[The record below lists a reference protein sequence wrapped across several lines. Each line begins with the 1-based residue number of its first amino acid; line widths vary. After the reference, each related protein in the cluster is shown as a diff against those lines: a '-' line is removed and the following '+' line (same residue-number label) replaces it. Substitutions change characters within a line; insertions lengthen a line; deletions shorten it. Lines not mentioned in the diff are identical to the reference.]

1 MFNELHYCQ
10 IVKNDKDRS
19 WNMFI
24 STKLKKIKRFYL
36 FILFTY
42 LFSFERGRKYPP
54 ILIHQKVFNDLY
66 TTSKKFKL
74 FEIENR
80 NCE

>member
-1 MFNELHYCQ
+1 MLNELHYCQ
-10 IVKNDKDRS
+10 IVKNDKDRMS
-19 WNMFI
+19 WDMFI

-54 ILIHQKVFNDLY
+54 IRIHQKVFNDLY
-66 TTSKKFKL
+66 YFQKVETF
-74 FEIENR
+74 
-80 NCE
+80 

>member
-1 MFNELHYCQ
+1 M
-10 IVKNDKDRS
+10 IKTGAGI
-19 WNMFI
+19 I

-54 ILIHQKVFNDLY
+54 ISIHQNVFNDLY
-66 TTSKKFKL
+66 YFQKV
-74 FEIENR
+74 
-80 NCE
+80 

>member
-1 MFNELHYCQ
+1 
-10 IVKNDKDRS
+10 
-19 WNMFI
+19 MFI